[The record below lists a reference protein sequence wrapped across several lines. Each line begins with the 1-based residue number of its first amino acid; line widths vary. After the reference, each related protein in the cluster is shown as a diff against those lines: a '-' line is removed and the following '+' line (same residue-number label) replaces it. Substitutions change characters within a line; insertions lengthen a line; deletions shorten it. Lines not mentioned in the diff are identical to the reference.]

1 MGSGGAQP
9 FQSGHLSNTSGRSR
23 RGGGTSSSSKAV
35 RISREMNTDGDAQR
49 KKLMSFGSSLRE
61 KLFLASY
68 DIMSVNLSSPHV
80 CQLYIVLDFIF
91 LAAFPLN
98 HIYNYSQAGKNAV
111 KGSDA

>member
-23 RGGGTSSSSKAV
+23 RGGGTSSSSKAD
-35 RISREMNTDGDAQR
+35 RISREMNSDGDALR